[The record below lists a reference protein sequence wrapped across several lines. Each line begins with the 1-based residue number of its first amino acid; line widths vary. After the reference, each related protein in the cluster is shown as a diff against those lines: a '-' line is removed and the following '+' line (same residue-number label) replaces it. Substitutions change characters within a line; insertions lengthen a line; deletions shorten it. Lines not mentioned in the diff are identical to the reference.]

1 MGQHYFRMK
10 ETQGNELLSLV
21 KYVTCHKNKKLIMNS
36 RVTIFQQ
43 AKERV
48 IEFRQFAEDE
58 KFKIKILD
66 MGKLSLSDTR
76 SFFGV

>member
-43 AKERV
+43 AKEQV